1 MPRLY
6 LTPQELAMSTIGVVL
21 APYIAQLQASPGALD
36 LALMH
41 ASERC
46 DGYCRKRLGAPLS
59 STVAAPGMTAGQ
71 TVLPVTS
78 TLGWDD
84 REEQAVQLGV
94 GLSTQETVAIVPG
107 GITLSAYLPPYPG
120 TITLTAP
127 TQYAHNAGETVQGVY
142 QEITQAGSSSS
153 SDVYGET
160 FTQEAQLA
168 MAHMPAIG
176 QGNNLTRLVFV
187 KSYPIVA
194 IISVE
199 HAYPFNDTYYP
210 LDAQATISNPKAGFF
225 RLSLG
230 SIALP
235 QGMFRTTY
243 LGGFQTVPSAVKQA
257 TAYYF
262 ADECLI
268 FQNAAGALS
277 HTLGRRNQTFVQ
289 NNGKMLWVQKAE
301 QELDDANLRKR
312 TYP

>member
-1 MPRLY
+1 MS
-6 LTPQELAMSTIGVVL
+6 PQGVVL
-21 APYIAQLQASPGALD
+21 APYIAQLQANPGALD
-36 LALMH
+36 LALMR

-59 STVAAPGMTAGQ
+59 TTVAAPGIAAGQ
-71 TVLPVTS
+71 TLLPVTS

-84 REEQAVQLGV
+84 KEEQAVQLGV
-94 GLSTQETVAIVPG
+94 GLSTQETVAIIPG
-107 GITLSAYLPPYPG
+107 GITLTSYLPPYPG
-120 TITLTAP
+120 TITLATPTAN
-127 TQYAHNAGETVQGVY
+127 AHNANETVQGVY

-153 SDVYGET
+153 SDTYSEV

-168 MAHMPAIG
+168 LAHMPAIG

-187 KSYPIVA
+187 KSYPIVSVIA
-194 IISVE
+194 VE

-210 LDAQATISNPKAGFF
+210 LNAQATVTNPKAGFF

-243 LGGFQTVPSAVKQA
+243 LGGFQTVPGAVKQA

-277 HTLGRRNQTFVQ
+277 HTLGHRNQTFIQ
-289 NNGKMLWVQKAE
+289 NNGKTLWVQKAE